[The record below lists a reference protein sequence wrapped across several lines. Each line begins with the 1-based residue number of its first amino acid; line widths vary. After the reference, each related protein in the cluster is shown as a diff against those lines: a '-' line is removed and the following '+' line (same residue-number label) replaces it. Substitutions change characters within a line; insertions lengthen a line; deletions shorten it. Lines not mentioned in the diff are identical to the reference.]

1 MEIKE
6 ATIVRDAV
14 SSDAT
19 AKRDLS
25 VSLASA
31 NLRSIIFGL
40 PPAALVFALYVLIWG
55 RPHVSLS
62 LSGILLIAGL
72 FIVGVL
78 LHEAIH
84 GLVWALRGTK
94 SFATIKFG
102 MNVRALA
109 PYAHA
114 TVPMKA
120 SAYRL
125 GAISPALV
133 LGVLPALAGVI
144 TGSLIALILGA
155 TFLAA
160 AAGDFLVLWMIR
172 GVPANALVED
182 HPTRA
187 GCIVIDADRS
197 DPAGPS
203 TLPSVHH
210 Q

>member
-1 MEIKE
+1 MKLSPGRLSEHGSQRTDNMQE
-6 ATIVRDAV
+6 TSNADVPPGN
-14 SSDAT
+14 
-19 AKRDLS
+19 DLS

-55 RPHVSLS
+55 RPHMSLHV
-62 LSGILLIAGL
+62 SGILLIAGL

-84 GLVWALRGTK
+84 GFVWALWGTK

-133 LGVLPALAGVI
+133 LGALPALGGIV
-144 TGSLIALILGA
+144 TGSLIALIFGA
-155 TFLAA
+155 IFLAA

-172 GVPANALVED
+172 HVPANALVED

-187 GCIVIDADRS
+187 GCIVIDADRE
-197 DPAGPS
+197 
-203 TLPSVHH
+203 
-210 Q
+210 